1 MLQAFSCYLSFD
13 YDAAS
18 INDIDNSYLIINY
31 SDNEIDAD
39 NFSLNL
45 KNGVTLIGKLVA
57 DNEKTKLSAYSFMT
71 LTETKERKFP
81 MIVYIIITFALLFAI
96 FAIRAILIKVLEN
109 TRGIKYSEL
118 KAAERKNKKDKK
130 KKGFSFKEEAS
141 VFTDFIDFGKNKK
154 NKDTNINEEV
164 VPTEENEIEQPE
176 NEVEDS
182 TEEEETKKDV
192 K

>member
-1 MLQAFSCYLSFD
+1 
-13 YDAAS
+13 
-18 INDIDNSYLIINY
+18 
-31 SDNEIDAD
+31 
-39 NFSLNL
+39 
-45 KNGVTLIGKLVA
+45 
-57 DNEKTKLSAYSFMT
+57 MT